1 MCVHVCVCECLH
13 SFIRSLVTFMS
24 AIWNIGVICSNL
36 AIMWHAA
43 AWGIPAIRIRSVGRE
58 RERRMLLK
66 QHTIIVNISLSFKCL
81 HTQQRNNKN
90 GSAAGTGG
98 GMKPISR
105 HYSYAA

>member
-1 MCVHVCVCECLH
+1 MCLCECLH

-58 RERRMLLK
+58 REREGRMLLK